1 MARVNAFQLITM
13 KNSLSFFHLD
23 SLLSSSH
30 SRSPLYYYYYYYF
43 TCLCAPFSP
52 FILCYFLFFLL
63 GIEKERENSIFILE
77 HLEPG
82 IGFSV
87 NLSIMRHDGWIGN
100 FRSIMRIPNIYIYI
114 YIRINPLNV
123 IENPARND
131 SQIPH
136 QSSPINPH
144 RLINPLTLPHPSNSL
159 IERAQQPIN
168 HAQTRERDRRPS
180 SLRFSPDI
188 PPHSTA
194 IPPYLFITRP
204 SKRRRR
210 AEKTKRRIV
219 VASWR

>member
-1 MARVNAFQLITM
+1 M
-13 KNSLSFFHLD
+13 
-23 SLLSSSH
+23 
-30 SRSPLYYYYYYYF
+30 
-43 TCLCAPFSP
+43 
-52 FILCYFLFFLL
+52 
-63 GIEKERENSIFILE
+63 E

-144 RLINPLTLPHPSNSL
+144 RLINPLTLPPTHSHPSNSL

-180 SLRFSPDI
+180 FLRFSPDI
-188 PPHSTA
+188 PP
-194 IPPYLFITRP
+194 YLFITRS

-210 AEKTKRRIV
+210 AEKTRRRIV